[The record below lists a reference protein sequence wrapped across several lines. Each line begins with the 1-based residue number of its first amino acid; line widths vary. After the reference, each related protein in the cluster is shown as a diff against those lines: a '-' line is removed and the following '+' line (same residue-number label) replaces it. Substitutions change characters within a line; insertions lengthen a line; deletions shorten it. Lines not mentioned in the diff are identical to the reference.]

1 MPYVHLTLNKPDLP
15 QETVNRLATS
25 ITDLL
30 AQDMRKI
37 ARITVMNVDLQPE
50 RFWYV
55 GATAVSGVGGHLE
68 VLLSAEINTDEEKA
82 TFIAHAYDALQ
93 DILGDLASIFYI
105 AVREIPALDWGYNG
119 IPQGARTVD
128 TD

>member
-1 MPYVHLTLNKPDLP
+1 MP
-15 QETVNRLATS
+15 Q
-25 ITDLL
+25 
-30 AQDMRKI
+30 
-37 ARITVMNVDLQPE
+37 
-50 RFWYV
+50 RFREWV
-55 GATAVSGVGGHLE
+55 GDLE

-119 IPQGARTVD
+119 IPQGAGTLTPINRGKRRGEGWPG
-128 TD
+128 

>member
-15 QETVNRLATS
+15 QETVDRLATTV
-25 ITDLL
+25 TDLL

-50 RFWYV
+50 RSWFV
-55 GATAVSGVGGHLE
+55 GSTAVSGVGGHLE

-82 TFIAHAYDALQ
+82 TFIAHAHDALQ
-93 DILGDLASIFYI
+93 DILGELASIFYI
-105 AVREIPALDWGYNG
+105 AVHEIPALDWGYNG